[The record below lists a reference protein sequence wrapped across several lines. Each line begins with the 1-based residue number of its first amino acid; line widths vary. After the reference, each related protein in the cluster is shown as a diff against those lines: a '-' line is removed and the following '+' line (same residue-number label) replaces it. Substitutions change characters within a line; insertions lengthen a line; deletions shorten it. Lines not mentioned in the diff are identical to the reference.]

1 VAANSRLCWA
11 SFLKASQS
19 KALQKNALNHQS
31 KGPVAIATGNAV
43 IHASRWSEKL
53 LSGTLS
59 KINFLLAGWRILNGD
74 SASLVYLS
82 ENTFQEL
89 MVDARHARFT

>member
-19 KALQKNALNHQS
+19 KALQKNALDHQS

-43 IHASRWSEKL
+43 IHVLQLSETL

-59 KINFLLAGWRILNGD
+59 KINFLLAGWPILNGD
-74 SASLVYLS
+74 SASLVHLS

-89 MVDARHARFT
+89 MADARHARFT